1 MLIRWASP
9 SFDQSEEHEL
19 LDSFRSGRVT
29 MGPKVRAF
37 EEALAAYLGIRHAVA
52 VSSGTAALDIALGA
66 LGVGPGD
73 EVIVPTFTYVA
84 TAHAV
89 MHQGATPVLV
99 DVDPVTLNV
108 EPEAV
113 RAAVTERTRCIIAID
128 YGGAAADWD
137 GLDRVA
143 RERGCPL
150 LQDAA
155 HTLGGSYRGRQ
166 PGAFGI
172 GATLSFHIA
181 KVLTTVEGG
190 MLVTDDARLAE
201 TARMMRCQGEAPGQK
216 YVFPVVGHN
225 FRMSDLH
232 AGIGLAQLAKLPRLL
247 ARRREIAGWY
257 ADVLGG
263 IEGLR
268 LPHERPGTV
277 HPYFLF
283 SVVFGDPGARDRAV
297 AALDAAGIE
306 TRVCW
311 PIPVHRQTAYAARTP
326 PAPRP
331 HAEWAAARVL
341 SLPVHAELTRPDV
354 ELIGRTLLDALPR
367 AAS

>member
-9 SFDQSEEHEL
+9 SFDESDEREL
-19 LDSFRSGRVT
+19 LDSLRTGRVT

-37 EEALAAYLGIRHAVA
+37 EERMAAYLGVRHAVA

-73 EVIVPTFTYVA
+73 EVVVPTFTYVA
-84 TAHAV
+84 TVHAV
-89 MHQGATPVLV
+89 VHQGATPVLV
-99 DVDPVTLNV
+99 DIDPVTLNV
-108 EPEAV
+108 DPEAV

-128 YGGAAADWD
+128 YGGGVADWD
-137 GLDRVA
+137 ALERVA

-150 LQDAA
+150 VQDAA
-155 HTLGGSYRGRQ
+155 HTVGGSYHGRL

-172 GATLSFHIA
+172 GATLSFHAA

-190 MLVTDDARLAE
+190 MLVTNDAQLAE
-201 TARMMRCQGEAPGQK
+201 TARMMRCQGEAPGRK

-257 ADVLGG
+257 AKALGG

-268 LPHERPGTV
+268 LPRERPGTL
-277 HPYFLF
+277 HPYFLY
-283 SVVFGDPGARDRAV
+283 SIVFGDPAARDRAI
-297 AALDAAGIE
+297 AALDATGIE

-311 PIPVHRQTAYAARTP
+311 PMPVHRQEAYAARTTP
-326 PAPRP
+326 DSRP

-341 SLPVHAELTRPDV
+341 SLPIHADLSRSDV
-354 ELIGRTLLDALPR
+354 DLVARTILGALPR
-367 AAS
+367 ASS